1 MKNIVVC
8 KKDGEINY
16 NTVENGTVDSKE
28 FGKLLRDGIK
38 HLCSDCANCN
48 PALCQKVE
56 DIEKNT
62 IDKYDFISDGIQAY
76 DGEGIMQYF
85 FVSKCQNFEK
95 DKERVRPKTKEELQR
110 LRMLKESIKINYFG
124 AENIEE
130 ADRIQSD
137 LVKRKQIYFGI
148 QRNIK

>member
-16 NTVENGTVDSKE
+16 NTVEEGAVESKE
-28 FGKLLRDGIK
+28 FGKLLRTSVK
-38 HLCSDCANCN
+38 HLCGDCANCN

-56 DIEKNT
+56 DIEKDS
-62 IDKYDFISDGIQAY
+62 IDKYDFISEGIQAY
-76 DGEGIMQYF
+76 DNDGVMQHF
-85 FVSKCQNFEK
+85 FVSKCKKKKK

-148 QRNIK
+148 QRDIK